1 MKPAASNEIK
11 STVMQQILR
20 PLRRYGLSLVTLAIV
35 IYVLAFHVEYD
46 ELLTTFANVAW
57 SFVLLA
63 ILANFASIMLKVASW
78 KLIYDYSFDGIRG
91 RWRDL
96 TSALMIGFLVNLIVP
111 ARLGELARAFVIS
124 RRQAIIGKPVSR
136 STVFGT
142 IVLERVFDG
151 VAMALIV
158 IYGIFRMDLPAWADT
173 GAIILL
179 AISGFFAVVMV
190 VLEIKREQL
199 QEGAEQAKAG
209 LREHHSWWKKLF
221 TRLFSVIA
229 RFSEGQKV
237 LRSPR
242 RVIAIFLT
250 TSASWMS
257 QLLAVYFS
265 LFAFHLGEIGIIG
278 ALLLLILINVAGA
291 LPATPGN
298 VGIFQL
304 ATVIPLT
311 VNYGVPKTTAI
322 AFSVGLQIIEGSIGL
337 GVGSICLLREGL
349 KFDQVRTGA
358 RELEEEVE
366 EGLEEELEVAWEKDM
381 GLPCDSKDDA
391 DETSPRP

>member
-1 MKPAASNEIK
+1 
-11 STVMQQILR
+11 MQQIFRALR
-20 PLRRYGLSLVTLAIV
+20 HYGLSLLTLAIV
-35 IYVLAFHVEYD
+35 VYALIYHVEYD
-46 ELLTTFANVAW
+46 EFARAFAHVAW

-78 KLIYDYSFDGIRG
+78 KLIFDYSFDGVRG

-96 TSALMIGFLVNLIVP
+96 TSALMVGFLVNLIIP

-124 RRQAIIGKPVSR
+124 RRQSVLGKPVSR
-136 STVFGT
+136 AAVFGT

-151 VAMALIV
+151 IAMALIV
-158 IYGIFRMDLPAWADT
+158 IYGIIRLDLPAWANT

-179 AISGFFAVVMV
+179 AISGFFAVIMV

-199 QEGAEQAKAG
+199 REGAEQANAG
-209 LREHHSWWKKLF
+209 LKAHHAWWKKLF
-221 TRLFSVIA
+221 TKLFTVIA

-250 TSASWMS
+250 TSASWIS
-257 QLLAVYFS
+257 QLMAVYLS
-265 LFAFHLGEIGIIG
+265 LFAFHLSGIGIIG

-298 VGIFQL
+298 VGVFQL

-311 VNYGVPKTTAI
+311 VNYGIPKTTAI

-337 GVGSICLLREGL
+337 GVGSACMLREGL
-349 KFDQVRTGA
+349 KFKQVRTGA

-366 EGLEEELEVAWEKDM
+366 EELEEGGFVAKN
-381 GLPCDSKDDA
+381 PQI
-391 DETSPRP
+391 P